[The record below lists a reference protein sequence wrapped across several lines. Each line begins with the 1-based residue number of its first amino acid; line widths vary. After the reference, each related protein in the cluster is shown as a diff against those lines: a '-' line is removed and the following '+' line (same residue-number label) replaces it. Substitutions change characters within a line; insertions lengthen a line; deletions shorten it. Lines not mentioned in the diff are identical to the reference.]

1 MRAADRGAGRL
12 NHYPDV
18 SIAAPGGSRANL
30 VPAALLTLAAASAI
44 VLVWSMRRRPLGR
57 FDTAGAIPSLAVA
70 DRGQR
75 GTQHLPVRGRY
86 SQLVLPRRTAHPDD
100 PQGAA
105 LATDAR
111 AQLLD
116 ALRRL
121 VRGYWIAGGPHAL
134 VYLDGSGEMGWEIF
148 RLAGD
153 ALVFTLSHLVDS
165 TVPLRPRQLA
175 NSACVPTLL
184 NRRPRRGTAPLPAR
198 FVERPPVRAA
208 DRGR

>member
-18 SIAAPGGSRANL
+18 NIAAPDGSRANL
-30 VPAALLTLAAASAI
+30 VVPAALLTLAAASAI

-57 FDTAGAIPSLAVA
+57 FDTA
-70 DRGQR
+70 
-75 GTQHLPVRGRY
+75 
-86 SQLVLPRRTAHPDD
+86 
-100 PQGAA
+100 
-105 LATDAR
+105 DAR